1 MNPFSFCL
9 ENDDF
14 ARKFS
19 KIGEVT
25 HIIGKM
31 FIKMLPKSGRI
42 QAMFANVDKSCRSFF
57 FCEKVINDNKLL
69 WNEHMSRNIG
79 STQKCYNKVS

>member
-1 MNPFSFCL
+1 MNPFSFFI
-9 ENDDF
+9 ENDDL

-25 HIIGKM
+25 HIIGQM
-31 FIKMLPKSGRI
+31 FMKMLPKSGRV

-57 FCEKVINDNKLL
+57 FAIRLSIIMNYYRLKLIILVIF
-69 WNEHMSRNIG
+69 
-79 STQKCYNKVS
+79 